1 MSNEYTITIK
11 GPEGTEIHEGDGFL
25 MIVQHHSE
33 SGTKTSITG
42 HNFDDSAIA
51 DAFSYDS
58 KLTPIAFGAVGFAIG
73 KRFAP
78 PSSEGIKKLIKTIG
92 GLSEGSEDD
101 EEDE

>member
-25 MIVQHHSE
+25 MLVQHRKDG
-33 SGTKTSITG
+33 GTQTTIVG
-42 HNFDDSAIA
+42 HDFDDAELAYTIS
-51 DAFSYDS
+51 DNS
-58 KLTPIAFGAVGFAIG
+58 KLAPIAFGAVGFAIG

-78 PSSEGIKKLIKTIG
+78 PSSEDIKKLIRAIG
-92 GLSEGSEDD
+92 GPSEDSEDD

>member
-42 HNFDDSAIA
+42 HDFNDAEIA
-51 DAFSYDS
+51 DTFSCDS
-58 KLTPIAFGAVGFAIG
+58 KLTPIAFGAVGLAIG

-78 PSSEGIKKLIKTIG
+78 PSSEDIKKLIKAIG
-92 GLSEGSEDD
+92 GPSEGSEDD